1 MGKAKRRGERGGAGG
16 PHFTPTTDA
25 ARRARAAKLA
35 DALRTNLGRRKAD
48 LAERQ
53 EGAGGGEGEEGDP
66 PQR

>member
-1 MGKAKRRGERGGAGG
+1 MGKAKRGGKRG

-48 LAERQ
+48 LAQRQ

-66 PQR
+66 PRR